1 MSTRVKQYLL
11 HTWNRTWRSK
21 VEQWLSK
28 SVALVVLVGFL
39 GFVWTVM
46 EPLLPSITRSFP
58 PAFDNPMVGQILLG
72 TLEIMFYWSGV
83 ATIFEDRRDSQSLAQ
98 LIATRPLRTIG
109 WWFLVAWGAIG
120 VGTLVIV
127 IGITVLK
134 FRVFTIDW
142 WQTPVVGGFLL
153 IVLVA
158 IIDTAYANLY
168 S

>member
-1 MSTRVKQYLL
+1 
-11 HTWNRTWRSK
+11 
-21 VEQWLSK
+21 
-28 SVALVVLVGFL
+28 
-39 GFVWTVM
+39 
-46 EPLLPSITRSFP
+46 
-58 PAFDNPMVGQILLG
+58 
-72 TLEIMFYWSGV
+72 
-83 ATIFEDRRDSQSLAQ
+83 
-98 LIATRPLRTIG
+98 
-109 WWFLVAWGAIG
+109 